1 MESSRQ
7 ASLSPTQLRVQD
19 TISIPVVAQ
28 GAPAPPELLDVIKCQ
43 CKARGKQCSIE
54 ACSCHKQHLACT
66 SYCNCSGGY
75 DCCNP
80 HSVGQGTQTE
90 EAGEN
95 IEFADPEDDEFEY
108 DRCVVFSHFY
118 VYCISLQ

>member
-1 MESSRQ
+1 MSANPLQHVLRAHLQGKRQ
-7 ASLSPTQLRVQD
+7 TSKPITNFGW
-19 TISIPVVAQ
+19 VA
-28 GAPAPPELLDVIKCQ
+28 LCDKCQ
-43 CKARGKQCSIE
+43 CNARGKQCSTK

-80 HSVGQGTQTE
+80 HYVGKGTQAE

-95 IEFADPEDDEFEY
+95 IDAEDEDYEEDPTIKDAGPVKFVDPDEFE
-108 DRCVVFSHFY
+108 F
-118 VYCISLQ
+118 